1 MLELFAQLTVNG
13 LVSGS
18 LFALLAIS
26 FGVILGTTRTF
37 HFAHGI
43 VYTTAAYAAYG
54 FAEGLSL
61 PLWLAAPLA
70 VIAAA
75 LLGVGIEALVYQ
87 PLRRLYASPLTV
99 LIASL
104 GVLII
109 VENAIAIFFSTD
121 AKIIGGFPS
130 RPIVMGEVAFTTLHL
145 TMVLVSWGLFF
156 ILLAY
161 LYRTKAGKAMLAVAV
176 SPEMAEIV
184 GIDTRRVFLRAFA
197 IGSALVAPA
206 AILYTLDKGATPDM
220 GVTAVLMAAIA
231 VIVGGVGSLPGA
243 ALGGLLI
250 GLARNWGI
258 WLVPSEWQ
266 SAIAFG
272 ILLVVIVFR
281 PTGLFGVKLRKAEV

>member
-18 LFALLAIS
+18 LSALLAIS

-43 VYTTAAYAAYG
+43 VYTAAAYATFA
-54 FAEGLSL
+54 FAEGLLL
-61 PLWLAAPLA
+61 PMWLAVTLA
-70 VIAAA
+70 AGAAV
-75 LLGVGIEALVYQ
+75 LLGVGIEVFVYQ

-121 AKIIGGFPS
+121 AKVITGFPS
-130 RPIVMGEVAFTTLHL
+130 RPILLGGVAFTTLHVM
-145 TMVLVSWGLFF
+145 MVLVSWGVFV
-156 ILLAY
+156 LLLLY
-161 LYRTKAGKAMLAVAV
+161 LYRTKSGKAMRAVAN
-176 SPEMAEIV
+176 SPEMAQIV
-184 GIDTRRVFLRAFA
+184 GIDTRRIFVAAFA
-197 IGSALVAPA
+197 IGSALAAPA

-220 GVTAVLMAAIA
+220 GVTAVLIAAIA

-243 ALGGLLI
+243 ALGGLII

-266 SAIAFG
+266 NAIAFG
-272 ILLVVIVFR
+272 ILLLVIVFR

>member
-13 LVSGS
+13 LIGGS

-26 FGVILGTTRTF
+26 FGIILATTRTF

-43 VYTTAAYAAYG
+43 VYTAAAYAAYA
-54 FAEGLSL
+54 FAEKLSI
-61 PLWLAAPLA
+61 PLGLA
-70 VIAAA
+70 VVLAVAAA
-75 LLGVGIEALVYQ
+75 GLVGVGIEVLVYQ
-87 PLRRLYASPLTV
+87 PLRRLYASQLTI

-109 VENAIAIFFSTD
+109 IENAIAIFFGTD
-121 AKIIGGFPS
+121 AKILSGFPS
-130 RPIVMGEVAFTTLHL
+130 RLIVLGGVAFTTLHL
-145 TMVLVSWGLFF
+145 TVVLVSWGLFG
-156 ILLAY
+156 ILLLY
-161 LYRTKAGKAMLAVAV
+161 LYGTRSGRTMRAVAN

-184 GIDTRRVFLRAFA
+184 GIDTRRVFVTAFA
-197 IGSALVAPA
+197 IGSALAAPA

-231 VIVGGVGSLPGA
+231 VIVGGVESLPGA
-243 ALGGLLI
+243 ALGGLII

-272 ILLVVIVFR
+272 ILLVVILFR
-281 PTGLFGVKLRKAEV
+281 PTGLFGVKLRKAEI

>member
-43 VYTTAAYAAYG
+43 VYTAAAYG
-54 FAEGLSL
+54 AYAFAEGLSL
-61 PLWLAAPLA
+61 PLWLAVGLA
-70 VIAAA
+70 VVVAV
-75 LLGVGIEALVYQ
+75 LLGVGIEVFVYQ

-121 AKIIGGFPS
+121 AKIVTGFPS
-130 RPIVMGEVAFTTLHL
+130 RLIVLGEVAFTTLHL
-145 TMVLVSWGLFF
+145 AMVLVSWSLFF
-156 ILLAY
+156 ILLLY
-161 LYRTKAGKAMLAVAV
+161 LYRTKTGKAMRGVAT

-184 GIDTRRVFLRAFA
+184 GIDTRRVSVGAFA
-197 IGSALVAPA
+197 IGSALAAPA

-243 ALGGLLI
+243 ALGGMII

-258 WLVPSEWQ
+258 WLLPSEWQ

-272 ILLVVIVFR
+272 ILLLVILFR

>member
-18 LFALLAIS
+18 VFALLALS

-37 HFAHGI
+37 HFAHGV
-43 VYTTAAYAAYG
+43 VYTAAAYAAYA
-54 FAEGLSL
+54 FAEGLRL
-61 PLWLAAPLA
+61 PLPLA
-70 VIAAA
+70 VILAVAAA
-75 LLGVGIEALVYQ
+75 VLLGVGIEVVVYQ
-87 PLRRLYASPLTV
+87 PLRRRYASPLTV

-109 VENAIAIFFSTD
+109 LENAIAIAFSTD

-130 RPIVMGEVAFTTLHL
+130 RLITMGGVAFTTLHL
-145 TMVLVSWGLFF
+145 TMVLVSWALFPA
-156 ILLAY
+156 LLLY
-161 LYRTKAGKAMLAVAV
+161 FYRTRSGKAMRAVA
-176 SPEMAEIV
+176 SRPEMAEVV
-184 GIDTRRVFLRAFA
+184 GIDTRRVFVEAFA
-197 IGSALVAPA
+197 IGSALAAPA

-231 VIVGGVGSLPGA
+231 VIVGGVGNLPGA
-243 ALGGLLI
+243 ALGGLII